1 MPKLPETFRLP
12 GAIDIHVHLREPSD
26 NKSETIESGTLAAR
40 FGGWA
45 AVVDMPNN
53 PGNPTWTWDALFEKQ
68 TLIRHTANV
77 PTATWAGSQPN
88 SNNIGQ
94 LEFMLPF
101 CVGTKFYAAQTT
113 GNHIDYEAGDFEEI
127 ADELMELD
135 INKPIALHA
144 GKDNLEDF
152 IGVVAQDRGMKLHVC
167 HVNDPEDVEI
177 ISEAKHD
184 DLKVTCGVCP
194 HHLLMNDEDV
204 KRLNSYAMMQPP
216 LARKHDREKLV
227 HQFNNGEIDIIETD
241 HAPHSIEAK
250 EAANHGHVECFGVPS
265 LEFALPLLLRECH
278 EGRMDFDRFVEG
290 ISRKPAGIIGVEV
303 TSNSYTKWRRE
314 EFEITREDV
323 VSACNWTPYVGQ
335 RALGRLMLSVV
346 RGWPLVLD
354 GKLKAVLPR
363 LLTPGKAI

>member
-1 MPKLPETFRLP
+1 MSRLPETFRLP

-40 FGGWA
+40 LGGWA

-53 PGNPTWTWDALFEKQ
+53 PGNPIWTLNALCEKQ
-68 TLIRHTANV
+68 TLIRRTANV

-113 GNHIDYEAGDFEEI
+113 GNHVDYGAAEFEEI

-144 GKDNLEDF
+144 GKENLEDF
-152 IGVVAQDRGMKLHVC
+152 IGSMAQDRGMKLHVC

-177 ISEAKHD
+177 INEAKRD
-184 DLKVTCGVCP
+184 NLRVTCGVCP

-204 KRLNSYAMMQPP
+204 RRLNSYAMMQPP
-216 LARKHDREKLV
+216 LARERDREKLMY
-227 HQFNNGEIDIIETD
+227 QFNNGEIDIIETD
-241 HAPHSIEAK
+241 HAPHSSEAK
-250 EAANHGHVECFGVPS
+250 EAANHGGDDCFGVPG
-265 LEFALPLLLRECH
+265 LEFAIPLLLRECH
-278 EGRMDFDRFVEG
+278 EGRMDFDRFVEA
-290 ISRKPAGIIGVEV
+290 ISRKPADIIDVEV
-303 TSNSYTKWRRE
+303 TSNAYSKWRRE
-314 EFEITREDV
+314 EFEITQEDV
-323 VSACNWTPYVGQ
+323 VSACGWTPYEGK

-354 GKLKAVLPR
+354 GKPKAVLPR
-363 LLTPGKAI
+363 SLTPGEAI